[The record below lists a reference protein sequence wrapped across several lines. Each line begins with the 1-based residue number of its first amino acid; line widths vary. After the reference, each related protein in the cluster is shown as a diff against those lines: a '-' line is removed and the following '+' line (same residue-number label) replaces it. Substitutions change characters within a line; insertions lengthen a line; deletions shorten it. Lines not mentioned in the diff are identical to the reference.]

1 MSTDASGRRR
11 VRASDAE
18 REQYAQIL
26 RAAMTEGR
34 LNLEEGEERLT
45 KAYAATYRDEL
56 DPLTADL
63 PDGGRRALFET
74 PEFRA
79 AFRRGARNRALA
91 IAAVAAVLLGL
102 TVLTGGHF
110 LWLLIPLWFFAFAPW
125 RRRWFGG
132 WHGGWHGGCGGSR
145 RHPTA

>member
-26 RAAMTEGR
+26 RAAMSEGR
-34 LNLEEGEERLT
+34 LDLQEGEERLAKT
-45 KAYAATYRDEL
+45 YAATYRDEL

-79 AFRRGARNRALA
+79 AFRRGVRNRALV
-91 IAAVAAVLLGL
+91 IATVVTLLI
-102 TVLTGGHF
+102 TASVLTGGHF
-110 LWLLIPLWFFAFAPW
+110 IWLLIPLAFFAFGPLRW
-125 RRRWFGG
+125 RRRWYG
-132 WHGGWHGGCGGSR
+132 HHGCGRGPWR
-145 RHPTA
+145 